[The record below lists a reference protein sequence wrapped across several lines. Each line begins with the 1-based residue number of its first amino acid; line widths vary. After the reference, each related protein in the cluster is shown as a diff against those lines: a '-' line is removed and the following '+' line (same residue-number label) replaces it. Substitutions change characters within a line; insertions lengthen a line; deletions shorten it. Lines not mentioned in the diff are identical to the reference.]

1 MAIVV
6 GVGIVVFVGVVTG
19 VVVVVV
25 AVAVAIKL
33 VLKMGRFHFFQLRYN
48 FLEASFLLKTV
59 STECFSKI
67 IFIKV
72 SQADSLSCII
82 FFTPLLPCVIVAS
95 RNQTQDLFVMKRPPA
110 QPLDAH
116 KLQKHQFYFASW
128 TRSLSYF
135 LRNLL
140 YAF

>member
-1 MAIVV
+1 MVIVV
-6 GVGIVVFVGVVTG
+6 GVGIFVVVVFVVGAVIF
-19 VVVVVV
+19 VVVV
-25 AVAVAIKL
+25 AVAVAVAVVIKL

-59 STECFSKI
+59 STKCFSKI

-82 FFTPLLPCVIVAS
+82 FFTPLLPCVLVAS

-128 TRSLSYF
+128 TRS
-135 LRNLL
+135 
-140 YAF
+140 

>member
-25 AVAVAIKL
+25 AVAVAIEL

-59 STECFSKI
+59 STKCFSKI

-72 SQADSLSCII
+72 FQADSLSSCII
-82 FFTPLLPCVIVAS
+82 FFTPLLPCVLVAS

-110 QPLDAH
+110 QPLHAY
-116 KLQKHQFYFASW
+116 KLRKHQFYCASW
-128 TRSLSYF
+128 TRS
-135 LRNLL
+135 
-140 YAF
+140 